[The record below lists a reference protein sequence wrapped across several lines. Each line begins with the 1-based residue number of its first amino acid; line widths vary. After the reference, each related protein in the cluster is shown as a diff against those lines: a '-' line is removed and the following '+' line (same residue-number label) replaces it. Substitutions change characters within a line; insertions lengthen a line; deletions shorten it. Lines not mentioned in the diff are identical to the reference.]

1 MNKKRNPRKRCPA
14 VKPNAQKMM
23 VWSTIRWVLSILQI
37 PPVPM
42 IRKRRTPAREE
53 EQHKQARR
61 LTPVLC
67 YHAIK

>member
-1 MNKKRNPRKRCPA
+1 
-14 VKPNAQKMM
+14 MM